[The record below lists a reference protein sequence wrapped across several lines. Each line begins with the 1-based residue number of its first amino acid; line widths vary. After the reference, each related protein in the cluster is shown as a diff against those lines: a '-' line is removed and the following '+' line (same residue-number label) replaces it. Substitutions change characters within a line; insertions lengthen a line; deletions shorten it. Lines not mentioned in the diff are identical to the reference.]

1 MKGLSEYFK
10 SMYVVTSVLL
20 LLLAAVASYNLRVF
34 PANLLAA
41 IVACSLLDA
50 AANRIFLKKEARF
63 PASAVITGIIIGS
76 IAPLNAPLAA
86 IFVAAVVAIA
96 SKYVLRINKRHIFN
110 PATLGLLVSLF
121 AFRLGD
127 MWWAAA
133 AGISVLGF
141 AVPLTLALIVANYK
155 AGKLKVAVPFLL
167 ATALL
172 YAATGF
178 VRVPLTASG
187 ILTFAST
194 MPYYFAFIMLSEPKT
209 SPNAPK
215 EQVIFGMAVAAVY
228 FLLDFSHVRFPFFIA
243 LLAGNLAYSL
253 HRSGFFT
260 QKKQQ

>member
-1 MKGLSEYFK
+1 MKSLQEYLR
-10 SMYVVTSVLL
+10 SMYFWAVTLL
-20 LLLAAVASYNLRVF
+20 LLCAAVSSYALRVF

-41 IVACSLLDA
+41 IAACLLLDET
-50 AANRIFLKKEARF
+50 IKGLLLKKGF
-63 PASAVITGIIIGS
+63 KFSASAAITGIIIGS
-76 IAPLNAPLAA
+76 VAPLNAPVAAILAA
-86 IFVAAVVAIA
+86 SAVAII
-96 SKYVLRINKRHIFN
+96 SKYVIRIKGMHIFN

-141 AVPLTLALIVANYK
+141 AVPLTLTLIVANYK
-155 AGKLKVAVPFLL
+155 ADKLKVAILFLL

-178 VRVPLTASG
+178 VRVPFTASG
-187 ILTFAST
+187 ILTFAGT

-209 SPNAPK
+209 SPYEPGQ
-215 EQVIFGMAVAAVY
+215 QVIFGMAVAVVY
-228 FLLDFSHVRFPFFIA
+228 FLLDFSHARFPFFIA